1 MKIDKFYFTVILSI
15 CFTLLSAQNK
25 TLELK
30 NSDIQIG
37 IDYKNKNYLVFN
49 GFEVLYKKP
58 FQSQEWETVVYKHN
72 ELPKTKDFPY
82 NYFNIKGKTI

>member
-15 CFTLLSAQNK
+15 CFTILSAQNT

-37 IDYKNKNYLVFN
+37 IDYKT
-49 GFEVLYKKP
+49 KKL
-58 FQSQEWETVVYKHN
+58 EIDK
-72 ELPKTKDFPY
+72 
-82 NYFNIKGKTI
+82 